1 MILKYRTGALVALGI
16 RATVDLPQAKSR
28 DISVENG
35 LKLWI

>member
-1 MILKYRTGALVALGI
+1 MILKYQTGALVALGI
-16 RATVDLPQAKSR
+16 RATADLRRAKSW